1 LALEGADPAIGGVVG
16 RVGLFPRARPAEP
29 AVAPPFGGS
38 AEEDGARGGD
48 ASLFEEEVASAAAP
62 PATAALAAAAPPPPG
77 GEWVRGRGELWLD
90 RAGL

>member
-1 LALEGADPAIGGVVG
+1 MALEGADPAIGGVVG

-62 PATAALAAAAPPPPG
+62 PATAAAAAAAG

>member
-1 LALEGADPAIGGVVG
+1 MALEGADPAIGGVVG

-62 PATAALAAAAPPPPG
+62 PATAAAPPPAAG
-77 GEWVRGRGELWLD
+77 GKCARGRGELWLD